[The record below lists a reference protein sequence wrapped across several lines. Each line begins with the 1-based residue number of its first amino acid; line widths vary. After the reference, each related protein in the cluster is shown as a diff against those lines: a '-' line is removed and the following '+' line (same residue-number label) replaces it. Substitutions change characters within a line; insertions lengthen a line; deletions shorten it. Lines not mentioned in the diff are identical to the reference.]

1 MAWPTVIINI
11 LNMMRG
17 PIPGVEFHFLFVV
30 YGTVAG
36 SERNL
41 IMVDNT
47 TDFADSTFDNI
58 DPVHMLTLKAAQL
71 NGKQNWTAGVIV
83 LDPADS
89 WQAAVFKA
97 NETSS
102 FEAVVLDKP
111 DTGTSTLEAA
121 VAFRTE
127 LKAKLGRE
135 VLMIC
140 TLPGIN
146 DDSVSGETW
155 AQWLAAT
162 VAVPKSI
169 ASEYITVVPQVHKEN
184 STVGIYAGR
193 LANQE
198 VSIADSPARVKTG
211 SVLGSMTLATDKDGK
226 PLELATLKALEVA
239 RIAVPMW
246 YPDYPGQYWTTGR
259 TLDVPGGDF
268 QDARHIRVAMKAARK
283 VRVRAIAR
291 IADREFNSTPGS
303 EASAKLYFTQDL
315 REMAVVKKIGDYE
328 FPSEIKPPQD
338 EDITISWVNSEEVEI
353 LLAVTPYECPV
364 KITIGIMLNK
374 RLGE

>member
-1 MAWPTVIINI
+1 MAWPTVIIKI

-30 YGTVAG
+30 YGTVSG
-36 SERNL
+36 TERNL

-58 DPVHMLTLKAAQL
+58 DPAHILTLKAAQL
-71 NGKQNWTAGVIV
+71 NGKQSWSAGVMV
-83 LDPADS
+83 LDAGDN
-89 WQAAVFKA
+89 WQDTVFKA

-102 FEAVVLDKP
+102 FEAVVLDKV
-111 DTGTSTLEAA
+111 DTGRVVLEEAI
-121 VAFRTE
+121 AFRHE

-135 VLMIC
+135 VFMIC
-140 TLPGIN
+140 GLPGIN
-146 DDSVSGETW
+146 PDSVSGETW
-155 AQWLAAT
+155 AEWLAAT
-162 VAVPKSI
+162 VAVPKDL
-169 ASEYITVVPQVHKEN
+169 ASEYITVVPQVHKSN
-184 STVGIYAGR
+184 STLGIYAGR

-211 SVLGSMTLATDKDGK
+211 SVIGNMALATDKLGK
-226 PLELATLKALEVA
+226 ALELATLKALEQA
-239 RIAVPMW
+239 RIAVPVW

-259 TLDVPGGDF
+259 TLDVPGGDY
-268 QDARHIRVAMKAARK
+268 QDIRHIRVAMKAARK

-291 IADREFNSTPGS
+291 IGDREFNSTPGS
-303 EASAKLYFTQDL
+303 EAAAKLYFTQDL

-328 FPSEIKPPQD
+328 FPGEIKPPLD
-338 EDITISWVNSEEVEI
+338 EDITITWINSEEVEI
-353 LLAVTPYECPV
+353 LMAVTPYECPV
-364 KITIGIMLNK
+364 KITIGIMLNQ